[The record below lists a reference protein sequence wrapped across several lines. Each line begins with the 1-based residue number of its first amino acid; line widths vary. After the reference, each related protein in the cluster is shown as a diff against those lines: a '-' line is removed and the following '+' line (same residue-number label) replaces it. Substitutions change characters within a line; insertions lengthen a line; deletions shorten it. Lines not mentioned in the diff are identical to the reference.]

1 MIRLAAVLI
10 SAGILATGCGAEEAD
25 TPAAPSW
32 DPCTVSDQLIT
43 EAGFAA
49 GSKRKDVA
57 AGAGESWTGC
67 GWSSADT
74 AVRILFAE
82 DTALSRLREEP
93 GITEPTDTTVAE
105 RPALRFHSSGGD
117 PATSCS
123 LALGTADGGVVRI
136 RVDRSATPGG
146 GSTCTRVERITTIL
160 APALPG

>member
-10 SAGILATGCGAEEAD
+10 SAGIFATGCGSEEAD

-57 AGAGESWTGC
+57 AGAGDSWTGC
-67 GWSSADT
+67 GWSSADA
-74 AVRILFAE
+74 AVRILFSD

-93 GITEPTDTTVAE
+93 GIAEPADTTVAD
-105 RPALRFHSSGGD
+105 RPALRFHNSGSD

-123 LALGTADGGVVRI
+123 LAVGTADDGVVRI
-136 RVDRSATPGG
+136 RVDRSAAPGG
-146 GSTCTRVERITTIL
+146 ESACTRVEQITTIL